1 MKSAEKQQVG
11 SVSAL
16 TLLGAVI
23 QVVKLKL
30 QHVDLSE
37 LRAASHVL
45 LVPRC
50 LPTVLPTGQASSP
63 PLRFTQWQRTLDC
76 LSTNNWGLCFQM
88 QDKKVRRGYRNIQP
102 HLCAPYLSLT
112 HGACLCVI
120 VLGFWFTWS
129 CIVKAEDNFNQSGK
143 SQFSLR
149 KTQHLL

>member
-1 MKSAEKQQVG
+1 MLALGFVVKSAEKQQVG

-50 LPTVLPTGQASSP
+50 LPTILPTGQASSP
-63 PLRFTQWQRTLDC
+63 PLCFTQWQRTLHC

-88 QDKKVRRGYRNIQP
+88 QDK
-102 HLCAPYLSLT
+102 
-112 HGACLCVI
+112 
-120 VLGFWFTWS
+120 
-129 CIVKAEDNFNQSGK
+129 
-143 SQFSLR
+143 
-149 KTQHLL
+149 